1 MFLVDEFEPCCV
13 LTTPLDEAEAEL
25 LAQQLKALADP
36 VRLRIVSMAATSPTG
51 EVCACDFPGTL
62 DRSQPTISHHLRQ
75 LVTAGILRREQRGK
89 WAWFSLVPGAMD
101 GIRAALGEG
110 ADA

>member
-1 MFLVDEFEPCCV
+1 
-13 LTTPLDEAEAEL
+13 
-25 LAQQLKALADP
+25 
-36 VRLRIVSMAATSPTG
+36 MAATSPTG

-75 LVTAGILRREQRGK
+75 LVTAGILRREQRANG
-89 WAWFSLVPGAMD
+89 LVLWYTQRHG
-101 GIRAALGEG
+101 RHHAALGEG